1 MIGDS
6 NGETSF
12 PHNLSLTDTQV
23 SKLHKVFANDSLTN
37 IKLSKTRLSKIIHL
51 GWFLDSFLWP

>member
-12 PHNLSLTDTQV
+12 THNLSLTDTQV
-23 SKLHKVFANDSLTN
+23 SKLHKIFANDSLTN
-37 IKLSKTRLSKIIHL
+37 IKLSKTRLSKIIQL
-51 GWFLDSFLWP
+51 G